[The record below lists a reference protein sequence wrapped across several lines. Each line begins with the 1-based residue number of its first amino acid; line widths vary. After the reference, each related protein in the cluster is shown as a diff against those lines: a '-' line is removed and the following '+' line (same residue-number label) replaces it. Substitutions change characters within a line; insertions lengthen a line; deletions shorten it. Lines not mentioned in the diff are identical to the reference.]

1 MSEITVKI
9 DASGN
14 VVRFRSDG
22 KEPLAPSA
30 GKPVTAVRGSTVAVH
45 GTLNSGTSNAPQ
57 VVFDNDN
64 PNG

>member
-1 MSEITVKI
+1 MSEITIKI

-30 GKPVTAVRGSTVAVH
+30 GRPVTAVRTGSNVAIH
-45 GTLNSGTSNAPQ
+45 GTLNNGNAPQ
-57 VVFDNDN
+57 IVFDNDN